1 MNKIRIVIIVVA
13 VILVTV
19 FSGIFEPRKSIFTE
33 KLGDMT
39 LIRYETGEAAAQ
51 QISNMF
57 ALKAIPLG
65 KGYSA
70 MYRSSKGTM
79 RIWVSE
85 PYDHNVANAA
95 FTGMNSGLGG
105 PSGGYSGHENSGT
118 SDQTDNLN
126 LNVDVGITNESF
138 TKPEMV
144 HIFEFEIPSVYVMT
158 VNNSIN
164 YYYFKMN
171 YNTGRVYWII
181 FDSPDTVYQ
190 ISIVKQAVMK
200 I

>member
-1 MNKIRIVIIVVA
+1 MNKIHIVIIAAA
-13 VILVTV
+13 VILVSV
-19 FSGIFEPRKSIFTE
+19 FSGIFESRKSIFTE

-39 LIRYETGEAAAQ
+39 LIRYETGDVAAQ

-65 KGYSA
+65 KGYLA
-70 MYRSSKGTM
+70 VYRSSKGTM

-95 FTGMNSGLGG
+95 FTAMNSLLGG
-105 PSGGYSGHENSGT
+105 PSGGHSGHENSGT
-118 SDQTDNLN
+118 VVQDDLI
-126 LNVDVGITNESF
+126 LNVDLGITNESF
-138 TKPEMV
+138 TKPEIV

-158 VNNSIN
+158 VDNSIN

-181 FDSPDTVYQ
+181 FDLPDTVYQ
-190 ISIVKQAVMK
+190 ESIMKQAVMK

>member
-1 MNKIRIVIIVVA
+1 MKKIHIVIIVGA
-13 VILVTV
+13 VILVSV
-19 FSGIFEPRKSIFTE
+19 FSGIFEPRKSIFPE

-39 LIRYETGEAAAQ
+39 LVRYETGDVAKQ

-65 KGYSA
+65 KGYLA
-70 MYRSSKGTM
+70 VYRSSKGTM

-95 FTGMNSGLGG
+95 FTAMNSLLGG
-105 PSGGYSGHENSGT
+105 PSGGHSGHENSGT
-118 SDQTDNLN
+118 VVKEDIN
-126 LNVDVGITNESF
+126 LNVDLGITNESF
-138 TKPEMV
+138 TKPEIV

-158 VNNSIN
+158 VDNSIN

-171 YNTGRVYWII
+171 YNMGRVYWII
-181 FDSPDTVYQ
+181 FDSPDTDYQ

>member
-1 MNKIRIVIIVVA
+1 MKKIHVVIIVGA
-13 VILVTV
+13 VILVSV

-33 KLGDMT
+33 KLGGMT
-39 LIRYETGEAAAQ
+39 LIRYETGDVAAQ

-70 MYRSSKGTM
+70 VYRSSKGTM

-95 FTGMNSGLGG
+95 FTTMNSLLGG
-105 PSGGYSGHENSGT
+105 PSGGHSGHENSGT
-118 SDQTDNLN
+118 AEQADNLN
-126 LNVDVGITNESF
+126 SNVDLGITNESF
-138 TKPEMV
+138 TKPEIV
-144 HIFEFEIPSVYVMT
+144 DIFEFEIPSVYVMT
-158 VNNSIN
+158 VDNSTN

-181 FDSPDTVYQ
+181 FDSPDTDYQ
-190 ISIVKQAVMK
+190 TSIVKQAVMK

>member
-1 MNKIRIVIIVVA
+1 MKKIHVVIM
-13 VILVTV
+13 T
-19 FSGIFEPRKSIFTE
+19 
-33 KLGDMT
+33 GDV
-39 LIRYETGEAAAQ
+39 AAQ

-70 MYRSSKGTM
+70 VYRSSKGMM

-95 FTGMNSGLGG
+95 FTGMNSLLGG
-105 PSGGYSGHENSGT
+105 PSGGHSGHENSGT
-118 SDQTDNLN
+118 VDLTDNLN
-126 LNVDVGITNESF
+126 LNVDVGNTNESF
-138 TKPEMV
+138 TKPEIV
-144 HIFEFEIPSVYVMT
+144 HILEFEIPSVYVMT
-158 VNNSIN
+158 VSNSIN

-181 FDSPDTVYQ
+181 FDSPDTDYQ

>member
-1 MNKIRIVIIVVA
+1 MNKIRIVIIVAA

-57 ALKAIPLG
+57 ALKTIPLG

-70 MYRSSKGTM
+70 MYRGSKGTM

-85 PYDHNVANAA
+85 PNDHNVANAA
-95 FTGMNSGLGG
+95 FTGMNSALGG
-105 PSGGYSGHENSGT
+105 PTGGQSGHENSGEAE
-118 SDQTDNLN
+118 QTDNLN
-126 LNVDVGITNESF
+126 WNVDVGITNESF
-138 TKPEMV
+138 TKPEIV
-144 HIFEFEIPSVYVMT
+144 HIFEFETPSVYVMT

-181 FDSPDTVYQ
+181 FDSPDADDQ